1 MHAYCQKPTASFAY
15 LLLAMGQLIYFF
27 SLMWKIHVPFRT
39 APSHFSAKNFI
50 NCGNAVTAMCLE
62 SPRNHTHAGELRI
75 MNIQQNEKV
84 QRVDRQSVSVWEIA
98 RAVVIGFRRALF
110 SCCSMYACT
119 YISQLTLIK
128 RSINFVDVY
137 SVMTF
142 ISIISWK

>member
-1 MHAYCQKPTASFAY
+1 
-15 LLLAMGQLIYFF
+15 
-27 SLMWKIHVPFRT
+27 
-39 APSHFSAKNFI
+39 
-50 NCGNAVTAMCLE
+50 MCLE

-84 QRVDRQSVSVWEIA
+84 QRVSRQSVSVWEIA

-119 YISQLTLIK
+119 YISQLHVTLIK

-142 ISIISWK
+142 ISIIS